1 MKKYIIILLLTGVSM
16 VLPTSCLKDYLDKA
30 PEQGLSE
37 QEIFSKY
44 DNFKLFFDAV
54 YEGRTKFGTDW
65 YDYNIKTAFPLYF
78 NYWDQKYTWES
89 LTDAADQG
97 RYMEGQTFKAGN
109 VSAFINKFTYDGKR
123 RPILESMFK
132 CIRICNVSLKNI
144 HYLEENNVDPVE
156 INDFKGQAHFVRA
169 FCHFELFRLWG
180 PMPYLTAVLG
190 EDDQWDIPRLSKHET
205 LIRIAQDFDSA
216 ATYFELAGRMRRDN
230 PVVGGAGHLSS
241 PDQRRPTGVAAKA
254 YRGRALLYA
263 ASPLN
268 NEAGVI
274 DWQNAAIANWDALQV
289 ALANGYALL
298 TAANRKTNHYGADYT
313 NEELWAWY
321 SGNRG
326 GTDGSF
332 AGIMNGVFGNSKSSF
347 SGVCPTQNWVD
358 KYETSFG
365 EPLVTQ
371 ADRDAATAAGH
382 YKEQDMYKANTRDPR
397 FYSDIIYNQSPASG
411 WSSSKAQIYYEVNSG
426 VTTYSQLLDQS
437 YLGITRTGYY
447 ERKRLGE
454 ASSKNNSSVKYS
466 DPLMR
471 LAELYL
477 NYAEAA
483 NEAYGPNT
491 PAPGATLTAIEA
503 INTIRARVAMIAVKS
518 IYTGSTDAFRPRIKN
533 ERNIELS
540 WEGHYYHDIRRWKD
554 APDVY
559 SSTLIGM
566 DIEKLP
572 TGYDKI
578 LYPTGFRLTRRPLS
592 GDRQIAW
599 KEAMYY
605 LPFNTEDN
613 FKMKNFVPNV
623 VW

>member
-1 MKKYIIILLLTGVSM
+1 M
-16 VLPTSCLKDYLDKA
+16 PTSCLKKYLDKA
-30 PEQGLSE
+30 PESGLTE

-54 YEGRTKFGTDW
+54 YLGRKYFSDGW
-65 YDYNIKTAFPLYF
+65 YDFNIRTAYPLYF
-78 NYWDQKYTWES
+78 DYWDQKYTWEA

-97 RYMEGQTFKAGN
+97 RYMEGQTFKSGN
-109 VSAFINKFTYDGKR
+109 VAAFVNKFTYDGKR
-123 RPILESMFK
+123 RPILESMFTD
-132 CIRICNVSLKNI
+132 IRICNKALENI
-144 HYLEENNVDPVE
+144 HYLEENGVDPVE
-156 INDFKGQAHFVRA
+156 VNDFKGQAYFVRA

-180 PMPYLTAVLG
+180 PMPYLTKVI
-190 EDDQWDIPRLSKHET
+190 EENDQWDIPRLSKHET

-216 ATYFELAGRMRRDN
+216 ATSFALAGRTRRDN
-230 PVVGGAGHLSS
+230 PAVSGAGHLAS
-241 PDQRRPTGVAAKA
+241 PDQFRPNGVAAKA

-268 NEAGVI
+268 NELGTV
-274 DWQNAAIANWDALQV
+274 DWQNAAVANWDALQL
-289 ALANGYALL
+289 ALSNGYFLL
-298 TAANRKTNHYGADYT
+298 TAANRKSLHYGTEYT
-313 NEELWAWY
+313 DEAIWAWY
-321 SGNRG
+321 DANKG
-326 GTDGSF
+326 GADGSF
-332 AGIMNGVFGNSKSSF
+332 AGLMNGVFGNSKSSF

-365 EPLVTQ
+365 EPLDTQ

-382 YKEQDMYKANTRDPR
+382 YKEQDMYKTGSRDPR
-397 FYSDIIYNQSPASG
+397 FYTDIFYNQSSASN
-411 WSSSKAQIYYEVNSG
+411 WTNNKAQIYYETLNG
-426 VTTYSQLLDQS
+426 VTTYSQLLDPS

-447 ERKRLGE
+447 EKKRLGE
-454 ASSKNNSSVKYS
+454 ASSKNSGNVKYS

-471 LAELYL
+471 IAELYL

-483 NEAYGPNT
+483 NEAYGPNI
-491 PAPGATLTAIEA
+491 PAPGADLTAVQA
-503 INTIRARVAMIAVKS
+503 VNVIRKRVAQKDVLAA
-518 IYTGSTDAFRPRIKN
+518 YTGSTAAFRPRIKN

-540 WEGHYYHDIRRWKD
+540 WEGHYYHDIRRWMD
-554 APDVY
+554 APNAY

-572 TGYDKI
+572 AGYNATT
-578 LYPTGFRLTRRPLS
+578 YPTGFRLTRRPLS

-599 KEAMYY
+599 KEPMYY

-613 FKMKNFVPNV
+613 FKMKKFVPNV